1 MNMHLSDDALDIG
14 YAVRL
19 YEGADVKGVGPD
31 TALLLSLDRVA
42 GKEPSAIRAALKELE
57 RYGMFHVSWCI
68 GTDRPGVPRE
78 LRDIAGVSILEPMQ
92 QMFDDMEL

>member
-1 MNMHLSDDALDIG
+1 MTLSKDALDIG

-19 YEGADVKGVGPD
+19 REGADVKGVGPD
-31 TALLLSLDRVA
+31 IATLVTLDLVSTKEPAAIRSALDELDR
-42 GKEPSAIRAALKELE
+42 S
-57 RYGMFHVSWCI
+57 GMFHVSYCI
-68 GTDRPGVPRE
+68 GVPRPGVPNE